1 MTESIIKE
9 IIVILSDLFNIRP
22 EELGPDSSPD
32 NVESWDSLQNLNLV
46 LDIEQRFNI
55 TLMPS
60 DVEAFANVQSIT
72 NIIKKKMEKT

>member
-60 DVEAFANVQSIT
+60 DVEAFANVQSIA